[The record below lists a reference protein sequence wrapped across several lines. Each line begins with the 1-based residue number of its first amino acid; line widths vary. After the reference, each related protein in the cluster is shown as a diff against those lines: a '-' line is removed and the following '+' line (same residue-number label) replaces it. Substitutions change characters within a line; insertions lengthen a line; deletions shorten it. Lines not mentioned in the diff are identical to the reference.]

1 MSYGQ
6 PVKSKLR
13 ALSRKQQILIIAGI
27 AVALALLLMKM
38 SEWATQNFTPPLK
51 AESPV
56 QAADT
61 FRPTKDQWA
70 SFQIM
75 TVQAMSFQTELV
87 TDGNIAN
94 NEDTTSPVFSP
105 YSGRVSKLISKLG
118 DVVKKGAP
126 LMMVEASDFI
136 QARNNLVAAIVAF
149 NAASSQFQFAQAT
162 EQRQHELYLS
172 KAGALKDWQ
181 QSQSDLTAAQNNFDT
196 NQSILGNA
204 RDQLRILGNSDG
216 EIDAIEHDPD
226 RQKMNPGAYVL
237 APISGTITQRQVG
250 LGQYITS
257 AAAGASTPVYTISNL
272 STVWLIANV
281 RETDASKIRV
291 GQPVEVT
298 VTAYPGRQFKAR
310 IAWVAS
316 AVDPNTHRL
325 PVRAEVQ
332 NPNLAL
338 KPMMFASFKIGIDK
352 EVPAPG
358 VPQSAVV
365 YEGSD
370 AHVWVAR
377 DNGTV
382 VSRPVHIGRTN
393 NGMAEITAGLT
404 PGEKVVTS
412 GTLFIDRASEN
423 ENQ

>member
-6 PVKSKLR
+6 TVASRLR
-13 ALSRKQQILIIAGI
+13 ALSRSTQILIIAG
-27 AVALALLLMKM
+27 VAIILALLLMKM
-38 SEWATQNFTPPLK
+38 SGWTIQHFAPPLQ
-51 AESPV
+51 AEPPP
-56 QAADT
+56 QAAGT

-70 SFQIM
+70 SFQIT
-75 TVQAMSFQTELV
+75 TVQPMSFQTELV

-94 NEDTTSPVFSP
+94 NEDTTTPVFSP

-118 DVVKKGAP
+118 DMVKKGAP

-136 QARNNLVAAIVAF
+136 QARNNLVAAVAAF
-149 NAASSQFQFAQAT
+149 NVASTQFQLAQTA

-181 QSQSDLTAAQNNFDT
+181 QSQSDLAAAQNTFNT
-196 NQSILGNA
+196 EQSILGNA
-204 RDQLRILGNSDG
+204 RDQLRILGNSDA

-237 APISGTITQRQVG
+237 APISGTVTQRQVG

-281 RETDASKIRV
+281 RETDAAKIRV

-298 VTAYPGRQFKAR
+298 VTAYPGKVFKAR
-310 IAWVAS
+310 ITWVAA

-325 PVRAEVQ
+325 PVRAEVE
-332 NPNLAL
+332 NPDLAL
-338 KPMMFASFKIGIDK
+338 KPMMFASFKIGIGK

-365 YEGSD
+365 YEGSE

-382 VSRPVHIGRTN
+382 VSRMVRTGRTN
-393 NGMAEITAGLT
+393 NGMVEVTAGLKA
-404 PGEKVVTS
+404 GEKIVTS
-412 GTLFIDRASEN
+412 GTLFIDRAAGN
-423 ENQ
+423 DNL